1 MIDHTVVSHDE
12 WLRARREFLGQE
24 KAFTRERDRISA
36 ARLALPWERVE
47 QEYVFAG
54 PRGEVT
60 LADLFGGCRQLIVYH
75 FMFPPEWDAGCP
87 HCSFWAD
94 NFDGTA
100 VHLRARDISFV
111 AVSRAPFHKLAAY
124 RARMGWSFKWF
135 SSGDS
140 TFNYD
145 FGVSFTAEQQ
155 DTPVFNYGTVVPGMP
170 DREGA
175 SAFFR
180 DTSAIYHTY
189 STYGRGIDLLN
200 GAYNFIDI
208 SPLGRKEDPS
218 FAQSWVRRHDE
229 YDDTEGT
236 P

>member
-12 WLRARREFLGQE
+12 WLRARREFLAQE
-24 KAFTRERDRISA
+24 KDFTRERDRISA
-36 ARLALPWERVE
+36 ARLALPWERVD
-47 QEYVFAG
+47 QEYVFSG

-111 AVSRAPFHKLAAY
+111 VVSRAPFHKLAAY
-124 RARMGWSFKWF
+124 RARMGWSFRWF

-155 DTPVFNYGTVVPGMP
+155 DTPVFNYGTIVPGMP
-170 DREGA
+170 DREAA

-180 DTSAIYHTY
+180 DNSAIYHTY

-208 SPLGRKEDPS
+208 SPLGRNEDPS
-218 FAQSWVRRHDE
+218 DTQSWVRRHDE
-229 YDDTEGT
+229 YDDTQD
-236 P
+236 

>member
-1 MIDHTVVSHDE
+1 MIDHAVVSHDE
-12 WLRARREFLGQE
+12 WLQARREFLGQE

-36 ARLALPWERVE
+36 ARRALPWERVE
-47 QEYVFAG
+47 QEYVFSG

-60 LADLFGGCRQLIVYH
+60 LADLFGGCRQLVVYH

-94 NFDGTA
+94 NFDGTT

-111 AVSRAPFHKLAAY
+111 AISRAPFQKLAVY
-124 RARMGWSFKWF
+124 RARMGWSFQWF

-140 TFNYD
+140 SFNYD
-145 FGVSFTAEQQ
+145 FGVSFTAGQR
-155 DTPVFNYGTVVPGMP
+155 DKPVFNYGTLVPGMA

-175 SAFFR
+175 SAFYR
-180 DTSAIYHTY
+180 DNGSIFHTY

-208 SPLGRKEDPS
+208 SPLGRNEDPRN
-218 FAQSWVRRHDE
+218 AQSWVRRHDE
-229 YDDTEGT
+229 YEDAN
-236 P
+236 